1 MFDLFCLFCFLE
13 ATPPAAEDEGEE
25 EVTHIQQEDEEKG
38 GMEDD
43 TQQDKQVC
51 ETPLTKKLVL
61 YTWKTLVL
69 TYGKIEKISLLK

>member
-1 MFDLFCLFCFLE
+1 MDIIWFFVCLFFCGCLFLFCLFCFLE
-13 ATPPAAEDEGEE
+13 ATPPAAEDEGQ

-51 ETPLTKKLVL
+51 EIPLIK
-61 YTWKTLVL
+61 
-69 TYGKIEKISLLK
+69 